1 MYDYNVNEIIDNI
14 EMQRYCMM
22 ARYGIEPNKIILGRK
37 IFSILEADFG
47 EVKWTNAER
56 YAELS
61 KSGIAAT
68 VVGLPITVD
77 CENIWTIEVCFELEE
92 NARNLASYNF

>member
-1 MYDYNVNEIIDNI
+1 MYDYNVNDIIDNI

-22 ARYGIEPNKIILGRK
+22 ARYGVEPNKIILGRK
-37 IFSILEADFG
+37 ILSILETAYG
-47 EVKWTNAER
+47 AVRLTNKEI
-56 YAELS
+56 S
-61 KSGIAAT
+61 KSGITAT

-92 NARNLASYNF
+92 NARNLASFSR

>member
-1 MYDYNVNEIIDNI
+1 MYDYNVNDIIDNI

-22 ARYGIEPNKIILGRK
+22 ARYGVEPNKIILGRK
-37 IFSILEADFG
+37 ILSILETAYG
-47 EVKWTNAER
+47 AVRLTNK
-56 YAELS
+56 ELS
-61 KSGIAAT
+61 KSGITAT

-92 NARNLASYNF
+92 NARNLASFNF

>member
-1 MYDYNVNEIIDNI
+1 MYDYNVNDIIDNI

-22 ARYGIEPNKIILGRK
+22 ARYGVEPNKVILGRK
-37 IFSILEADFG
+37 ILSILETAYG
-47 EVKWTNAER
+47 AVRLTNKEI
-56 YAELS
+56 S
-61 KSGIAAT
+61 KSGITAT

-92 NARNLASYNF
+92 NARNLASLSF